1 MKKNINKYLVVATIV
16 ALPLATTI
24 ICARTRTHETER
36 KELINFIEYCK
47 TCENLRQVNP
57 AKDFTKASY
66 HELKS
71 AARFYEEQENFADCT
86 DYQQQAKIDKI
97 IGRIYAARMI
107 NNNK

>member
-36 KELINFIEYCK
+36 KELIDFIQYCK
-47 TCENLRQVNP
+47 TCESLRQLNP
-57 AKDFTKASY
+57 NKDFTKASL

-71 AARFYEEQENFADCT
+71 AARFYEGQEDFADCT
-86 DYQQQAKIDKI
+86 DYKNQSEIDNI
-97 IGRIYAARMI
+97 I
-107 NNNK
+107 K